1 VAEDDPKLGNRER
14 PSAEA
19 WRHYAG
25 CQVPLDKSEDVVRGT
40 RVLDGGQHRQV
51 LPEKVEAQDS
61 GTFPPESLCG
71 RTCRT
76 QTWREQGED
85 YLSGIAALRN
95 MMGDIG
101 DYDASQACHG

>member
-1 VAEDDPKLGNRER
+1 MAEDDPKLGNRER

-19 WRHYAG
+19 CHHAG
-25 CQVPLDKSEDVVRGT
+25 SQVPLDKSEGVIRGT
-40 RVLDGGQHRQV
+40 RVLAGARHRQV

-71 RTCRT
+71 RTCRA
-76 QTWREQGED
+76 QTWPEQGED

-95 MMGDIG
+95 MMGNIG
-101 DYDASQACHG
+101 NYDASEACHG